1 MLNSDLI
8 GMLAGSLTTISLV
21 PQALKIWKTRSA
33 EDISFGMFTLFA
45 MGVVL
50 WLAYGILIQAM
61 PIILANSVT
70 LVLAMTIIIMK
81 WLFRPG

>member
-50 WLAYGILIQAM
+50 WLAYGILIEAM

-70 LVLAMTIIIMK
+70 LVLAMAIIIMK